1 MMLVSLEALAMAG
14 ASNVEFGMDIE
25 EWENKDLEE
34 YPPPHLLAEQEEEE
48 EEEGDNNN
56 ENNFNYQ
63 EKVDTTMEVV
73 RMQECMGSIKI
84 FARALATLCMI
95 LCYITYKHNR
105 FRILL

>member
-25 EWENKDLEE
+25 EWERKNLEE
-34 YPPPHLLAEQEEEE
+34 YPPPHLLAEDEDDENIRGHE
-48 EEEGDNNN
+48 N
-56 ENNFNYQ
+56 EDYGVVIPNFIDYQ
-63 EKVDTTMEVV
+63 EKEM

-95 LCYITYKHNR
+95 LCYMTYKHKR
-105 FRILL
+105 LRILL